1 MVEPGFR
8 EPMLATLVEQVPT
21 GSDWV
26 FERKLD
32 GIRLCV
38 VRDGDALRLFS
49 RNRKDRTS
57 FYPELVEPLL
67 SQSPGRFV
75 ADAEVVAF
83 EGSCTSFA
91 KLQQRAGVAGAAGA
105 ASSGIPIHLY
115 LFDLIH
121 LDGNDLEAVPLRA
134 RKSALREVIR
144 FEDPIRFCAH
154 RNGGAPDDAVGE
166 QYLAEACESGWEG
179 LIAKRADSRYV
190 HGRSRDWVKLKCVA
204 RQELVIGGFSEPRG
218 SRRGIGAL
226 LVGYHDDA
234 GSLRYAGRVG
244 TGFDDAELVRLRSL
258 LEPDEQPDPSFSD
271 APRGHEVADVHW
283 VPPRHVCEVGF
294 TEWTAAGRLRHPR
307 YLGLRGDK
315 DPAEVVRES
324 PQSTP

>member
-1 MVEPGFR
+1 
-8 EPMLATLVEQVPT
+8 MLATLVERVPRD
-21 GSDWV
+21 GDWI

-38 VRDGDALRLFS
+38 VRDGDEVRLFS
-49 RNRKDRTS
+49 RNHKDRTS

-67 SQSPGRFV
+67 FQSPGRFV

-83 EGSCTSFA
+83 EGSTTSFA
-91 KLQQRAGVAGAAGA
+91 KLQQRAGVASPAAA
-105 ASSGIPIHLY
+105 RSSGIPIHLY

-121 LDGNDLEAVPLRA
+121 LDGDDLESIPLRT

-154 RNGGAPDDAVGE
+154 RNGGGPDGTLGE
-166 QYLAEACESGWEG
+166 QYLGEACEKGWEG
-179 LIAKRADSRYV
+179 LIAKRADGRYV
-190 HGRSRDWVKLKCVA
+190 HGRSRDWMKLKCVA
-204 RQELVIGGFSEPRG
+204 RQEFVIGGFSDPRS

-226 LVGYHDDA
+226 LVGYHDDT

-244 TGFDDAELVRLRSL
+244 TGFDEAELLRLREL
-258 LEPDEQPDPSFSD
+258 LESDEQPDPSFSD

-283 VPPRHVCEVGF
+283 VSPRHVCEVGF
-294 TEWTAAGRLRHPR
+294 TEWTGAGRLRHPR
-307 YLGLRGDK
+307 YLGLRTDK
-315 DPAEVVRES
+315 DAIEVVRES
-324 PQSTP
+324 QETRP